1 MVGKQGPGAQV
12 TPWKQGSLPRLQN
25 TICAVPPM
33 ELGWGRRAWR
43 GRGEQR
49 LKKGWSLNGESDTSV
64 STCCG
69 QGVEAGHCL
78 LVTGFSNTCLCLP
91 TEGELERGAPRT
103 QGRPLRLFL
112 AYAPHLF
119 SSCFPHMQ
127 PGKAVSSFLLIT
139 HKLRGEEPVL
149 SGRAPGSGEMSRG
162 GNQS

>member
-33 ELGWGRRAWR
+33 ELGWARRAWR
-43 GRGEQR
+43 GRREQR

-91 TEGELERGAPRT
+91 TEGELERGAPCT
-103 QGRPLRLFL
+103 PGATTAVILGICTTFIFQLFPSH
-112 AYAPHLF
+112 AAWE
-119 SSCFPHMQ
+119 SCQ
-127 PGKAVSSFLLIT
+127 
-139 HKLRGEEPVL
+139 
-149 SGRAPGSGEMSRG
+149 
-162 GNQS
+162 